1 MYNYTSQF
9 FDKKTKLN
17 NYISRFYRIPRKSMK
32 NQANDSQL
40 YSQSKPRVLL
50 QIPFY
55 LLEKSLEIGR
65 SRRTV
70 ASCADSIR
78 RGWLKAYK
86 LWKSG
91 RQTGNSM

>member
-1 MYNYTSQF
+1 
-9 FDKKTKLN
+9 
-17 NYISRFYRIPRKSMK
+17 MK

-70 ASCADSIR
+70 ASL
-78 RGWLKAYK
+78 RGFDTERMA
-86 LWKSG
+86 KSV
-91 RQTGNSM
+91 